1 MKHLLK
7 LTFLCLFLSTIT
19 HSQNIEKLDEKNGF
33 KDFKLGDSFYKWENE
48 LTLQGT
54 KNNVKTYKY
63 NGTCCNT
70 VYEYPL
76 ESILLDFADN
86 KLVIISLLHKS
97 VPESGSYS
105 KLDISKIYSKL
116 IDSFGVFST
125 KDTSNSSKVFMYW
138 FGKKVDL
145 LYVWTY
151 LGASVGQNYEIF
163 IYDKAFL
170 DKKTSDGF

>member
-19 HSQNIEKLDEKNGF
+19 YSQSIEKLDEKNGF
-33 KDFKLGDSFYKWENE
+33 KDFKLGDSFYKWQNE

-86 KLVIISLLHKS
+86 KLVEISLLHKTGAS
-97 VPESGSYS
+97 SE
-105 KLDISKIYSKL
+105 LDIAKIYKKL
-116 IDSFGVFST
+116 IDSFGVFSD
-125 KDTSNSSKVFMYW
+125 KDTSNNGKVFMYW
-138 FGKKVDL
+138 FGEKVDL

-151 LGASVGQNYEIF
+151 LGVNVGQSYEIL
-163 IYDKAFL
+163 IYDKVFL